1 MVRDSGYDPG
11 DNETTSSSSVS
22 YDGSVGKWPTGS
34 VKIKSSLHKY
44 GLWNVFKNGPTT
56 KPSPVEALPSV
67 GKEVA
72 PVPEATSMWYLA
84 REDNVVQGPF
94 TSHQLMDAIII
105 IGRSQTVTSDSV

>member
-1 MVRDSGYDPG
+1 MVRGSDYDPG
-11 DNETTSSSSVS
+11 DNETTGSSGS
-22 YDGSVGKWPTGS
+22 YDGSVAKWPTGS
-34 VKIKSSLHKY
+34 VKLKSPLHKY
-44 GLWNVFKNGPTT
+44 GLSDVVKNNPTT

-94 TSHQLMDAIII
+94 TPHQLMDAIII